1 MVRQISMALRVE
13 SGWSFRTL
21 EALIKR
27 RAIAERLLG
36 GGIDAGFRP
45 VGEAE

>member
-1 MVRQISMALRVE
+1 MVRQISMALRVD
-13 SGWSFRTL
+13 SGWLSRAL

-27 RAIAERLLG
+27 RAIAQRLLG
-36 GGIDAGFRP
+36 CGIDAGFRP